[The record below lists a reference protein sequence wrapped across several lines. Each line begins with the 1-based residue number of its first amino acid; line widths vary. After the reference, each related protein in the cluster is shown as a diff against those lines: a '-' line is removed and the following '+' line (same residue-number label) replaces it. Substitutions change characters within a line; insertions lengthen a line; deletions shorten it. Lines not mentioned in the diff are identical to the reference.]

1 MRRARRGAVVTA
13 AALSL
18 ALGLAACS
26 GEDSGTR
33 TKAESGDGGGS
44 GAGPGSGS
52 GSGPRL
58 RAEAG
63 FVPQPVMKDL
73 AAGYLTVRND
83 GAAGDRLTG
92 VSTDLAD
99 DVTMHVTEGERMRA
113 VDALD
118 VPAGGELTL
127 ARGGSHLMLEKLD
140 RKPEVGEKV
149 SFVLHFAESEPI
161 EVEVPVQ
168 PTTYR
173 PAE

>member
-1 MRRARRGAVVTA
+1 MRRARRVSVVTG

-18 ALGLAACS
+18 ALGLTACS
-26 GEDSGTR
+26 GDGSGTETR
-33 TKAESGDGGGS
+33 TKAEPGGGS
-44 GAGPGSGS
+44 GPGA
-52 GSGPRL
+52 GPRL
-58 RAEAG
+58 RAEGG

-73 AAGYLTVRND
+73 AAGYVTVRND
-83 GAAGDRLTG
+83 GAGDDRLTA

-99 DVTMHVTEGERMRA
+99 DVTMHTTEGERMRA
-113 VDALD
+113 VDGLD

-127 ARGGSHLMLEKLD
+127 ARGGAHLMLEKLD

>member
-1 MRRARRGAVVTA
+1 MRRRRRVSVVTA
-13 AALSL
+13 GALSL
-18 ALGLAACS
+18 ALGLTACS
-26 GEDSGTR
+26 GDDAGTGR
-33 TKAESGDGGGS
+33 KAESGDGSGS
-44 GAGPGSGS
+44 GP

-58 RAEAG
+58 RAGAG

-83 GAAGDRLTG
+83 GAADDRLTA

-99 DVTMHVTEGERMRA
+99 DVTMHTTEGERMRA
-113 VDALD
+113 VDGFD

-127 ARGGSHLMLEKLD
+127 ARGGAHLMLEKLD
-140 RKPEVGEKV
+140 RRPEVGEKV

>member
-1 MRRARRGAVVTA
+1 MRRAGRAAVVTA
-13 AALSL
+13 VAVSLSL
-18 ALGLAACS
+18 GCLTACS
-26 GEDSGTR
+26 
-33 TKAESGDGGGS
+33 GGGS
-44 GAGPGSGS
+44 GTGTKAEPRSGD
-52 GSGPRL
+52 GPRL

-63 FVPQPVMKDL
+63 FVPRPVLKDL

-83 GAAGDRLTG
+83 GAAADRLTG

-99 DVTMHVTEGERMRA
+99 DVTLHTTQGERMRA
-113 VDALD
+113 VDGLD
-118 VPAGGELTL
+118 VPAGGELSL
-127 ARGGSHLMLEKLD
+127 ARGGDHLMLEKLD
-140 RKPEVGEKV
+140 RRPEVGEKV

>member
-44 GAGPGSGS
+44 GAGPGSG
-52 GSGPRL
+52 PRL

-83 GAAGDRLTG
+83 GAADDRLTG

-113 VDALD
+113 VDGLD

>member
-33 TKAESGDGGGS
+33 TKAESGGGS
-44 GAGPGSGS
+44 GAGP

-83 GAAGDRLTG
+83 GAADDRLTG

-113 VDALD
+113 VDGLD

-161 EVEVPVQ
+161 KVEVPVQ

>member
-1 MRRARRGAVVTA
+1 MRRGHRASVVTA

-26 GEDSGTR
+26 GDDSGTR
-33 TKAESGDGGGS
+33 TKAESGDGGGA
-44 GAGPGSGS
+44 AGP

-58 RAEAG
+58 RAEPG

-83 GAAGDRLTG
+83 GAADDRLTA

-99 DVTMHVTEGERMRA
+99 DVTLHTTEGERMRA
-113 VDALD
+113 VDGFD

-127 ARGGSHLMLEKLD
+127 ARGGAHLMLERLD
-140 RKPEVGEKV
+140 RRPEVGEKV